1 MLTYEPFKN
10 LDKDSLGLAPESPR
24 SEVNVGETER
34 YGSIIGG
41 TALVAAGL
49 WRRSPAGVLL
59 SILGGAFIFRG
70 VTGHCDAYSRLGLN
84 TAGTG
89 SGENRRRAGVPDNKG
104 TKVEKS
110 IVIDRPPD
118 EVYKFWRNLEN
129 LPQFMAHVEA
139 IQVLDD
145 KRSHWRVK
153 GPAGREVEW
162 DAEIINEHENEMI
175 AWQSLPGADVQ
186 NAGSVRF
193 ENAPGNR
200 GTILKVSLEFHPP
213 GGVVGAAVAKLFGE
227 SPGQQA
233 DEDLRR
239 LKAILEAGEIPTTE
253 GQPQGS

>member
-10 LDKDSLGLAPESPR
+10 LDKNNLGLEPELAG
-24 SEVNVGETER
+24 SEVNVGEIER

-41 TALVAAGL
+41 AALIAAGL
-49 WRRSPAGVLL
+49 WRRSIPGVLL
-59 SILGGAFIFRG
+59 SVLGGAFIFRG
-70 VTGHCDAYSRLGLN
+70 VTGHCDAYSKLGVN

-89 SGENRRRAGVPDNKG
+89 NGNHRRRGGVPDNKG
-104 TKVEKS
+104 TKVEKT
-110 IVIDRPPD
+110 IAINRAPD
-118 EVYKFWRNLEN
+118 EVFKFWRNLEN
-129 LPQFMAHVEA
+129 LPQFMTHVES

-153 GPAGREVEW
+153 GPAGKEVEW

-175 AWQSLPGADVQ
+175 AWQSLPGAEVQ
-186 NAGSVRF
+186 NAGTVRF
-193 ENAPGNR
+193 ETAPGNR
-200 GTILKVSLEFHPP
+200 GTYLKVALEFNPP
-213 GGVVGAAVAKLFGE
+213 GGVIGAAVAKLFGE
-227 SPGQQA
+227 SPEQQM